1 MTGENDLLDAVDE
14 LTLAKPVRVPTDD
27 GFTWATEDPLL
38 VQLQEAVSSS
48 LSSGSGAGGAS
59 WTRNVLD
66 SDALHKAAVITST
79 VGDWC
84 RMAGA
89 KVTRDPV
96 TDLRAWYA
104 KRLTVRDPET
114 FYVKVLRG
122 WATDIRGMVNPAKT
136 VQIVGPCP
144 ACKSVTYTNDI
155 GDTVRNPLV
164 MIYRNDAK
172 DIMGTAKAACRAC
185 PTVWQGDE
193 AMEELADELEER
205 DTQ

>member
-48 LSSGSGAGGAS
+48 LSSGSGAGGAG

-136 VQIVGPCP
+136 LDILGPCP
-144 ACKSVTYTNDI
+144 VCKDTTYTNSS
-155 GDTVRNPLV
+155 GETVRNPLV
-164 MIYRNDAK
+164 MVYRPDAPN
-172 DIMGTAKAACRAC
+172 MRHTARASCRAC
-185 PTVWQGDE
+185 DVVWQGDE
-193 AMEELADELEER
+193 AMVELATELEER
-205 DTQ
+205 DTA